1 MKGNVLNFTASNAV
15 PAFRF
20 VALGATEGT
29 VALASADGDA
39 VGVSY
44 ELDAAQDGRQ
54 DVQLD
59 GIAEVTAGGAFT
71 VGAKLKVGANGKAVA
86 AAAGDAYVAIALD
99 AATGDGDLVRIK
111 LEKGAATNETTF
123 KAEEAIGKHLFVKAG
138 TTDTNK
144 VKVGT
149 AASAPLGVSGDSD
162 TAIGANI
169 VIQTSGN
176 VKVLAGGT
184 VAVGD
189 RIVCD
194 ANGKAVAAGASAETY
209 GVALTAGASGDL
221 ITVAFGYAGKT
232 AAGV

>member
-39 VGVSY
+39 IGVSY
-44 ELDAAQDGRQ
+44 ELDAAQDARQ
-54 DVQLD
+54 DVQFD
-59 GIAEVTAGGAFT
+59 GLAEVTAGGAFA

-138 TTDTNK
+138 TDTNK

-162 TAIGANI
+162 TASGANI

-176 VKVLAGGT
+176 VKVLAGGN
-184 VAVGD
+184 VAVGNL
-189 RIVCD
+189 IAVD

-209 GVALTAGASGDL
+209 GVALTAGASGDI
-221 ITVAFGYAGKT
+221 ITVAFGYSGKT
-232 AAGV
+232 AAGL